1 MGREQVMLLNYSARR
16 RRGFTLIELMIVIG
30 IIAVL
35 AAILTPVLMRARFK
49 TYHSACV
56 QNERNLATA
65 LQLYALE
72 NDQLYPDDL
81 LKITEPP
88 RPFIK
93 MIPTCPSTGD
103 SYTTSYEALLEDGST
118 SSGGGGPDYIIRCP
132 GQHDV
137 QLGAA
142 LCDPEYPQ
150 VATGII
156 SVYRPGN

>member
-1 MGREQVMLLNYSARR
+1 MLNKTFSTRKK
-16 RRGFTLIELMIVIG
+16 RGFTLLELMIVIG
-30 IIAVL
+30 IIATL

-72 NDQLYPDDL
+72 NEQLYPDDL
-81 LKITEPP
+81 ITVSSPP
-88 RPFIK
+88 NPFIK
-93 MIPTCPSTGD
+93 LVPTCPSTD
-103 SYTTSYEALLEDGST
+103 TSYTTSYT
-118 SSGGGGPDYIIRCP
+118 IQNNNQDYLIICP

-142 LCDPEYPQ
+142 LCEPDFPQ
-150 VATGII
+150 VETGII